1 MENYESLIA
10 ECLAAMD
17 KPLPKACLKTSEC
30 RMAGGC
36 PVCYSGL
43 LAENRRRKFE
53 IRTIEEYRNRHGYD
67 GIDSYVHH
75 ARTCRGCR

>member
-53 IRTIEEYRNRHGYD
+53 IRTIEEYRNRHGNHRVF
-67 GIDSYVHH
+67 GIPLPSIH
-75 ARTCRGCR
+75 